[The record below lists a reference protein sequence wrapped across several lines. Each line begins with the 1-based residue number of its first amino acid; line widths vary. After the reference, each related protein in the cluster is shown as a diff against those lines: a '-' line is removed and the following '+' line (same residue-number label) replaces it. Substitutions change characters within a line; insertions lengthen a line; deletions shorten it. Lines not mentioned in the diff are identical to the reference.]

1 MPLTDVAFF
10 DTNILLYIHDH
21 RDPVK
26 QRRAAEIFEQHLVS
40 KTIAISTQVIQE
52 FYVTATRKFSLPP
65 ERAREVIADFCE
77 MKPVTIDT
85 PQILQATD
93 LAAKFHLSFW
103 DALIL
108 AAAETAGATL
118 LLSEDFSPGQVY
130 GRIRVVNPL
139 LPS

>member
-1 MPLTDVAFF
+1 MTEEIAFF

-21 RDPVK
+21 RDLAK
-26 QRRAAEIFEQHLVS
+26 QQRAAQAFDEHLAA

-52 FYVTATRKFSLPP
+52 FYVTATRKFSLSQ

-77 MKPVTIDT
+77 MRPVIIDT

-108 AAAETAGATL
+108 AAAETAGATV
-118 LLSEDFSPGQVY
+118 LLSEDFSAGQIY
-130 GRIRVVNPL
+130 GSVRVVNPL